1 MSTSIFNVQQKTA
14 VVSGNLLPPPLLLP
28 SWSTTATPPL
38 PPPRP
43 RPASSAA
50 ANATAAIVM
59 VSFFCSLRNADGVHD
74 PPLVA
79 DRIAHVDK
87 IVRPLANI
95 GRWPRRLHVLG
106 GIERSPPHDEIVLSI
121 GQRRLMASPSFHVRG
136 GIEHSPP
143 RGRGGVRRWTTTVQG
158 GDRSWERRRLTTSR
172 QPLCHDAELWRNGGR
187 ERKVS
192 SLNVAIVSAEG
203 GASSLFFSLVASTE
217 RHLVDPH
224 AAIF

>member
-1 MSTSIFNVQQKTA
+1 MCNKKTA

-28 SWSTTATPPL
+28 SSSTTATPPL

-59 VSFFCSLRNADGVHD
+59 VSFFSSLRNADGVHD

-79 DRIAHVDK
+79 DRIAQVDK

-106 GIERSPPHDEIVLSI
+106 GIERSPPHDEIVLSV
-121 GQRRLMASPSFHVRG
+121 GQRRSMASPSFHVLG
-136 GIEHSPP
+136 GIERSPP
-143 RGRGGVRRWTTTVQG
+143 HGRGGVRRWTMVQG
-158 GDRSWERRRLTTSR
+158 GDRSWEHRRLTTSSR
-172 QPLCHDAELWRNGGR
+172 SVTMPNCGGT
-187 ERKVS
+187 
-192 SLNVAIVSAEG
+192 G
-203 GASSLFFSLVASTE
+203 GGKG
-217 RHLVDPH
+217 RCRR
-224 AAIF
+224 